1 MKVRTNVTLN
11 QELLEVSKRLNI
23 NVSAVLEEAL
33 CLSIKDK
40 QAEAW
45 LDENLEAIALYNAD
59 VETHGVFSQL
69 DRSF

>member
-11 QELLEVSKRLNI
+11 QEILEASKRLKI

-33 CLSIKDK
+33 RLSIKNK
-40 QAEAW
+40 LAEVW
-45 LDENLEAIALYNAD
+45 LDENREAIAAYNA
-59 VETHGVFSQL
+59 EIELNGVFSQT